1 MRVWRSIQWHTGAAI
16 VALALPATAAAQ
28 VANAPAAPP
37 AQVFSMED
45 AVRMALERN
54 QTLRATRLT
63 LDESRADEIT
73 AALKPNLN
81 ASFGADGFPLFSPS
95 TLTFSTLGSVVNYG
109 VGLGYTFERGGKRQ
123 RRISAARD
131 TTDMTAQTVLDAERQ
146 LRFQTEQAFINVL
159 LAKATLDV
167 AQQDL
172 KSFSDEVDINRQRV
186 SAGDLSGGDFLKISI
201 QKLQFET
208 DVSTAELSL
217 IQAKAALRQLV
228 GYESAPADFDVRGD
242 LVYTP
247 RTVSLDDLTRTALAS
262 RPDLLAAQGGVRVAE
277 DNAALER
284 SNRARDVDGSLD
296 YTRNGFGPVSTL
308 GVGVA
313 FDLPIH
319 DRNQG
324 NIAHADVAVRQANE
338 TEAATRAAVLTDVA
352 TAFAQYQ
359 TNEKV
364 VQLYESGYLDQARQ
378 SLDITTFA
386 FQRGAATLLD
396 LLDAER
402 TSRTVQI
409 AYRQALAAYLTGVR
423 QLNLV
428 VGKQVVP

>member
-1 MRVWRSIQWHTGAAI
+1 MGVWRCIQRRTGAAI
-16 VALALPATAAAQ
+16 LAVALPATASAQ
-28 VANAPAAPP
+28 VAGAPP
-37 AQVFSMED
+37 VPSLSMDD

-63 LDESRADEIT
+63 IDESKADEIT
-73 AALKPNLN
+73 AALKPNVS
-81 ASFGADGFPLFSPS
+81 ASFSADGFPLFSPG
-95 TLTFSTLGSVVNYG
+95 TLNFSTLGSVVNYG
-109 VGLGYTFERGGKRQ
+109 VGLGYTFERGDKRQ
-123 RRISAARD
+123 RRISVARD
-131 TTDMTAQTVLDAERQ
+131 TTDLTAKTVLDSERQ

-167 AQQDL
+167 SQQNL

-186 SAGDLSGGDFLKISI
+186 TAGDLSGGDFLKISI

-208 DVSTAELSL
+208 DVSAAELAL
-217 IQAKAALRQLV
+217 LQAKATLRQSI
-228 GYESAPADFDVRGD
+228 GYDSVPADFDVRGD
-242 LVYTP
+242 LVYTAH
-247 RTVSLDDLTRTALAS
+247 TVTLDDLTREALAS
-262 RPDLLAAQGGVRVAE
+262 RPDLQGAQQAVRVAE
-277 DNAALER
+277 DSAALER

-308 GVGVA
+308 GAGVA
-313 FDLPIH
+313 FDLPFH

-324 NIAHADVAVRQANE
+324 NIAHADVAVRQATE
-338 TEAATRAAVLTDVA
+338 TAAATRAAVLTDVA

-378 SLDITTFA
+378 SLDITSFA

-402 TSRTVQI
+402 TSRSVQI

-423 QLNLV
+423 QLNFV
-428 VGKQVVP
+428 VGKQVVQ